1 MGYDLSYDT
10 LAEVVAAAEA
20 ACARLSDVVL
30 AHEAEA
36 LEMGKDELFSEM
48 AGRLRV
54 MDECIDPGCAEGLRS
69 PSGLTGGDAH
79 REREAVRSGRSLVGG
94 VVGGAL
100 YRALAVSELNAAMG
114 RIVAAPTAG
123 SCGIL
128 PAAVLTMRD
137 ELGASERG
145 CVMSLFAAAGVGLVI
160 ERNASLAGAEGG
172 CQAECGSA
180 AAMAA
185 AAVVELA
192 GGTPAQTADAVSI
205 AIQSMLGLVCDPV
218 AGLVEV
224 PCVKRNA
231 SGVAMALV
239 AAELALAGCGATIPA
254 DEAIGAM
261 RRVGRAMPEA
271 LRETAE
277 GGLATTPTALRLAE
291 EIFGPGAGGSAAG
304 AAGATG
310 ACLGARGPGA
320 AGCAACGACR

>member
-20 ACARLSDVVL
+20 ADARLSDVVL

-54 MDECIDPGCAEGLRS
+54 MDECIDPGCSEGLRS

-128 PAAVLTMRD
+128 PAAVLTMR
-137 ELGASERG
+137 EEVGASERG
-145 CVMSLFAAAGVGLVI
+145 CVMSLFTAAGVGLVI

-192 GGTPAQTADAVSI
+192 GGTPAQAADAVSI
-205 AIQSMLGLVCDPV
+205 AIQSMLGLVCDLV

-271 LRETAE
+271 LREPAE
-277 GGLATTPTALRLAE
+277 GGLAPTPTALGLAE
-291 EIFGPGAGGSAAG
+291 EIFGPGAGGSGAG

-310 ACLGARGPGA
+310 ACPGARGPGA

>member
-20 ACARLSDVVL
+20 ADARLSDVVL

-137 ELGASERG
+137 ELGASERD

-172 CQAECGSA
+172 CQAETGSA

-192 GGTPAQTADAVSI
+192 GGTPAQAAGAVSI

-291 EIFGPGAGGSAAG
+291 EIFGPGAGGSGAG

-310 ACLGARGPGA
+310 ACPGVSGPGA
-320 AGCAACGACR
+320 AACAACGALR

>member
-20 ACARLSDVVL
+20 ADARLSDVVL

-36 LEMGKDELFSEM
+36 LEMGTDELFFEM

-137 ELGASERG
+137 ELGASERD

-172 CQAECGSA
+172 CQAETGSA

-192 GGTPAQTADAVSI
+192 GGTPAQAADAVSI

-261 RRVGRAMPEA
+261 RRVGRAMPES

-310 ACLGARGPGA
+310 ACPGVSGPGA
-320 AGCAACGACR
+320 AACAACGALR

>member
-20 ACARLSDVVL
+20 ADARLSDVVL

-128 PAAVLTMRD
+128 PAAVLTMR
-137 ELGASERG
+137 EEVGASERG
-145 CVMSLFAAAGVGLVI
+145 CVMSLFTAAGVGLVI

-192 GGTPAQTADAVSI
+192 GGTPAQAADAVSI

-271 LRETAE
+271 QRETAE
-277 GGLATTPTALRLAE
+277 GGLAPTPTALGLAE
-291 EIFGPGAGGSAAG
+291 EIFGPGAGGSGAG

-310 ACLGARGPGA
+310 ACPGARGPGA

>member
-20 ACARLSDVVL
+20 ADARLSDVVL

-114 RIVAAPTAG
+114 GNVAAPT
-123 SCGIL
+123 
-128 PAAVLTMRD
+128 
-137 ELGASERG
+137 
-145 CVMSLFAAAGVGLVI
+145 AAGVGLVI

-192 GGTPAQTADAVSI
+192 GGTPAQAADAVSI

-277 GGLATTPTALRLAE
+277 GGLATTPTALGLAE
-291 EIFGPGAGGSAAG
+291 EIFGPGAGGSGAG

-310 ACLGARGPGA
+310 ACPGARGPGA

>member
-20 ACARLSDVVL
+20 ADARLSDVVL

-128 PAAVLTMRD
+128 PAAVLTMR
-137 ELGASERG
+137 EEVGASERG
-145 CVMSLFAAAGVGLVI
+145 CVMSLFTAAGVGLVI

-192 GGTPAQTADAVSI
+192 GGTPAQAADAVSI

-277 GGLATTPTALRLAE
+277 GGLATTPTALGLAE
-291 EIFGPGAGGSAAG
+291 EIFGPGAGGSGAG

-310 ACLGARGPGA
+310 ACPGARGPGA

>member
-20 ACARLSDVVL
+20 ADARLSDVVL

-36 LEMGKDELFSEM
+36 LEMGTDELFFEM

-137 ELGASERG
+137 ELGASERD

-172 CQAECGSA
+172 CQAETGSA

-192 GGTPAQTADAVSI
+192 GGTPAQAAGAVSI

-261 RRVGRAMPEA
+261 RRVGRAMPES

-291 EIFGPGAGGSAAG
+291 EIFGPGAGGSGAG

-310 ACLGARGPGA
+310 ACPGVSGPGA
-320 AGCAACGACR
+320 AACAACGALH

>member
-20 ACARLSDVVL
+20 TCARLSDVVL

-137 ELGASERG
+137 ELGASERD

-192 GGTPAQTADAVSI
+192 SGTPAQTADAVSI

-271 LRETAE
+271 LRETAG

-310 ACLGARGPGA
+310 ACPGASGPGA
-320 AGCAACGACR
+320 AGCAACGALR

>member
-20 ACARLSDVVL
+20 ADARLSDVVL

-36 LEMGKDELFSEM
+36 LEMGTDELFFEM

-137 ELGASERG
+137 ELGASERD

-172 CQAECGSA
+172 CQAETGSA

-192 GGTPAQTADAVSI
+192 GGTPAQAADAVSI

-310 ACLGARGPGA
+310 ACPGASGPGA
-320 AGCAACGACR
+320 AGCAACGALR

>member
-20 ACARLSDVVL
+20 ADARLSDVVL

-128 PAAVLTMRD
+128 PAAVLTMR
-137 ELGASERG
+137 EEVGASERG
-145 CVMSLFAAAGVGLVI
+145 CVMSLFTAAGVGLVI

-192 GGTPAQTADAVSI
+192 GGTPAQASDAVSI

-277 GGLATTPTALRLAE
+277 GGLATTPTALGLAE
-291 EIFGPGAGGSAAG
+291 EIFGPGAGGSGAG

-310 ACLGARGPGA
+310 ACPGARGPGA

>member
-20 ACARLSDVVL
+20 TCARLSDVVL

-36 LEMGKDELFSEM
+36 LEMGADELLSEM

-54 MDECIDPGCAEGLRS
+54 MDECIEPGCEEGLRS

-137 ELGASERG
+137 ELGASERD

-192 GGTPAQTADAVSI
+192 GGTPAQAADAVSI

-291 EIFGPGAGGSAAG
+291 EIFGPGAGGFAAG

-310 ACLGARGPGA
+310 ACPGARGPGA

>member
-1 MGYDLSYDT
+1 
-10 LAEVVAAAEA
+10 
-20 ACARLSDVVL
+20 
-30 AHEAEA
+30 
-36 LEMGKDELFSEM
+36 
-48 AGRLRV
+48 
-54 MDECIDPGCAEGLRS
+54 
-69 PSGLTGGDAH
+69 
-79 REREAVRSGRSLVGG
+79 
-94 VVGGAL
+94 
-100 YRALAVSELNAAMG
+100 
-114 RIVAAPTAG
+114 
-123 SCGIL
+123 
-128 PAAVLTMRD
+128 
-137 ELGASERG
+137 
-145 CVMSLFAAAGVGLVI
+145 MSLFAAAGVGLVI

-172 CQAECGSA
+172 CQAETGSA

-192 GGTPAQTADAVSI
+192 GGTPAQAADAVSI

-271 LRETAE
+271 LRETDE
-277 GGLATTPTALRLAE
+277 GGLATTPTALGLAE
-291 EIFGPGAGGSAAG
+291 EIFGPGAGGSGAG

-310 ACLGARGPGA
+310 ACPGARGPGA

>member
-20 ACARLSDVVL
+20 TCARLSDVVL

-137 ELGASERG
+137 ELGASERD

-192 GGTPAQTADAVSI
+192 DGTPAQAADAVSI

-261 RRVGRAMPEA
+261 RRVGRAMPES

-291 EIFGPGAGGSAAG
+291 EIFGPGAGGSGAG

-310 ACLGARGPGA
+310 ACPGVSGPGA
-320 AGCAACGACR
+320 AACAACGAFR

>member
-20 ACARLSDVVL
+20 TCARLSDVVL

-137 ELGASERG
+137 ELGASERD

-192 GGTPAQTADAVSI
+192 SGTPAQTADAVSI

-310 ACLGARGPGA
+310 ACPGESGPGA
-320 AGCAACGACR
+320 AGCAACGALR

>member
-20 ACARLSDVVL
+20 ADARLSDVVL

-137 ELGASERG
+137 EVGASERD

-192 GGTPAQTADAVSI
+192 DGTPAQAADAVSI

-261 RRVGRAMPEA
+261 RRVGRAMPES

-291 EIFGPGAGGSAAG
+291 EIFGPGAGGSGAG

-310 ACLGARGPGA
+310 ACPGVSGPGA
-320 AGCAACGACR
+320 AACAACGALR

>member
-1 MGYDLSYDT
+1 MGYDLSCDT

-20 ACARLSDVVL
+20 ADARLSDVVL

-128 PAAVLTMRD
+128 PAAVLTMR
-137 ELGASERG
+137 EEVGASERD
-145 CVMSLFAAAGVGLVI
+145 CVMSLFTAAGVGLVI

-192 GGTPAQTADAVSI
+192 GGTPAQAADAVSI

-277 GGLATTPTALRLAE
+277 GGLATTPTALGLAE
-291 EIFGPGAGGSAAG
+291 EIFGPGAGGSGAG

-310 ACLGARGPGA
+310 ACPGARGPGA

>member
-20 ACARLSDVVL
+20 ADARLSDVVL

-128 PAAVLTMRD
+128 PAAVLTMR
-137 ELGASERG
+137 EEVGASERG
-145 CVMSLFAAAGVGLVI
+145 CVMSLFTAAGVGLVI

-192 GGTPAQTADAVSI
+192 GGTPAQAADAVSI

-277 GGLATTPTALRLAE
+277 GGLATTPTALGLAE
-291 EIFGPGAGGSAAG
+291 EIFGPGAGGSGAG

-310 ACLGARGPGA
+310 ACPGVSGPGA

>member
-1 MGYDLSYDT
+1 MEVNGKTVPDFGYATFS
-10 LAEVVAAAEA
+10 EVVAAAEA
-20 ACARLSDVVL
+20 AGASISDVVL
-30 AHEAEA
+30 AQQAAAMEVSC
-36 LEMGKDELFSEM
+36 DELFEQM

-54 MDECIDPGCAEGLRS
+54 MDEGVEPGCAAELRS
-69 PSGLTGGDAH
+69 TSGLTGGDAH
-79 REREAVRSGRSLVGG
+79 RMREAARSGGSLLGRVMD
-94 VVGGAL
+94 GAL

-137 ELGASERG
+137 ERGCDERA
-145 CVMSLFAAAGVGLVI
+145 CVMSLFTAAAVGLVI

-172 CQAECGSA
+172 CQAETGSA

-192 GGTPAQTADAVSI
+192 GGTPSQAESAAST
-205 AIQSMLGLVCDPV
+205 AIQNLLGLVCDPV

-231 SGVAMALV
+231 SGVAVALV
-239 AAELALAGCGATIPA
+239 AAELALAGCGNVIPA
-254 DEAIGAM
+254 DEAIAAM
-261 RRVGRAMPEA
+261 RRVGVGMPPA

-277 GGLATTPTALRLAE
+277 GGLAVTPTGLSLAE
-291 EIFGPGAGGSAAG
+291 RVFGRPADGG
-304 AAGATG
+304 AARAGTTG
-310 ACLGARGPGA
+310 APGARG
-320 AGCAACGACR
+320 CGACRACR

>member
-20 ACARLSDVVL
+20 ADARLSDVVL

-36 LEMGKDELFSEM
+36 LEMGTDELFFEM

-137 ELGASERG
+137 ELGASERD

-172 CQAECGSA
+172 CQAETGSA

-192 GGTPAQTADAVSI
+192 GGTPAQAAGAVSI

-261 RRVGRAMPEA
+261 RRVGRAMPES

-291 EIFGPGAGGSAAG
+291 EIFGPGAGGSGAG

-310 ACLGARGPGA
+310 ACPGVSGPGA
-320 AGCAACGACR
+320 AACAACGALR